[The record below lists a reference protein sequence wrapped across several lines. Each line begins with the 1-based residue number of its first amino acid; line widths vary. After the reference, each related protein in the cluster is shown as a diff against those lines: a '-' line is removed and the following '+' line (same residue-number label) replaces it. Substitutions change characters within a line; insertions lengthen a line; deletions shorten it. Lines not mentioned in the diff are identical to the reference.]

1 MTIYLLLRYFITNSW
16 WKSCAKEEKNWIKK
30 EEIFQ
35 EKTDV
40 PVMDEVICRPFYL
53 MDRVEALV
61 LDNDKSY
68 LFSVTRHVAIR
79 FSPREKNYLLFL
91 WPTKY
96 LYASVTVEGYKL
108 FFVLLLLKKCELLRT
123 CHSCFNYSAQYF

>member
-1 MTIYLLLRYFITNSW
+1 MKVLR
-16 WKSCAKEEKNWIKK
+16 KRGKK
-30 EEIFQ
+30 KKKQDKKGGNFQ

-53 MDRVEALV
+53 MDRVEASV

-68 LFSVTRHVAIR
+68 LFSVTRHVTIR

-96 LYASVTVEGYKL
+96 LYASVRVEGNKL
-108 FFVLLLLKKCELLRT
+108 FVVLLFL
-123 CHSCFNYSAQYF
+123 